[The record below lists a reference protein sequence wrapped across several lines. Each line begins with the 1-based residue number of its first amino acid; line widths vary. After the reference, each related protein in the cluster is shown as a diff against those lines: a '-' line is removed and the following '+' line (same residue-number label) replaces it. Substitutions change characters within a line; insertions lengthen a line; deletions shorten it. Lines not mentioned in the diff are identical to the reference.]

1 MEKKKKKE
9 KKERSRWLDFF
20 PSVHR
25 PLPRVANSA
34 RTYRVREVLGRFVL
48 PRELAAEFRVRFR
61 VAIRTTVMATRFRGT
76 RNEADCMQTAGNYP
90 IHIYIYIWKIEPPLT
105 RNLGTI

>member
-1 MEKKKKKE
+1 MAGFFSK
-9 KKERSRWLDFF
+9 RSSPTPTRGEFRAYVLC
-20 PSVHR
+20 
-25 PLPRVANSA
+25 
-34 RTYRVREVLGRFVL
+34 REVLGRFVL

-90 IHIYIYIWKIEPPLT
+90 IRIYIYIYGKLSHP
-105 RNLGTI
+105 